1 MRSFVSPGEL
11 VRVRWSTSSIYEVV
25 RILPIMD
32 HGDALYVIS
41 NKQGA
46 EMIVKQHQLMRA

>member
-1 MRSFVSPGEL
+1 MRSFFSPGEF
-11 VRVRWSTSSIYEVV
+11 VRVRRSTSSIYEVV
-25 RILPIMD
+25 RILPIVD
-32 HGDALYVIS
+32 QGGALNVIS

>member
-1 MRSFVSPGEL
+1 M
-11 VRVRWSTSSIYEVV
+11 
-25 RILPIMD
+25 RILPIVD
-32 HGDALYVIS
+32 HGTVLYVIS